1 MRRLLAV
8 LAGATLVASALA
20 GCGDDGATTAT
31 DPGPSES
38 TTTSSQPADQPS
50 EEPVS
55 VRKTCAELYRP
66 PAQLMPR
73 AIEFVH
79 GSPSAEG
86 SAEAEQLVGALAD
99 AERHALGP
107 LAEDI
112 AVVGEA
118 VDAQR
123 AAAESGA
130 DGPRVAPFDAAA
142 NRLARHCEI
151 YND

>member
-1 MRRLLAV
+1 MRLTIAV
-8 LAGATLVASALA
+8 PLIAVAALLA
-20 GCGDDGATTAT
+20 GCGDDTGDATAGDPTSPAAT
-31 DPGPSES
+31 SGS
-38 TTTSSQPADQPS
+38 PAPS

-86 SAEAEQLVGALAD
+86 TAEAEELVTALAA
-99 AERHALGP
+99 AEGHALGP

-112 AVVGEA
+112 AVVREA

-123 AAAESGA
+123 AAGESGT
-130 DGPRVAPFDAAA
+130 DGPDVGTFDSSS
-142 NRLARHCEI
+142 NRLARHCEL